1 MATAVYLV
9 HYSQPRHHVRH
20 AVRVVQAPAGVIRKL
35 YRHLHEQPIDP
46 LATQHGIGFLHVRTW
61 WGKDKN
67 FERKLKNQK
76 HHSRLCPVCNP
87 DGYVKRTTRT
97 RDI

>member
-9 HYSQPRHHVRH
+9 HYQQPRHHFRH
-20 AVRVVQAPAGVIRKL
+20 AVRSVQAPAGVIKKL
-35 YRHLHEQPIDP
+35 YKHLHEQSIDD
-46 LATQHGIGFLHVRTW
+46 LARASGIDFLHVRTW
-61 WGKDKN
+61 WDRGAA

-87 DGYVKRTTRT
+87 EGFIRRTVRMK
-97 RDI
+97 DC